1 MLTRVGRGPAESRAP
16 LCGARF
22 PRDLAENGLSTGCAA
37 TGFVRDSAPEAG
49 RFRGSAQGV
58 SDQDKI
64 SSHGSGND
72 RRRGGPNGSHG
83 DTGLT
88 ARQQR
93 ARHQAAR
100 YRRKV
105 EERLFG
111 KKADRGRLRLEER
124 LREADGQDNLLRSF
138 REYVK
143 SFGMPAD
150 VGLLLRLLDLE
161 NERDVLQV
169 TDEIDRVA
177 DGLSPEQKSLLRSRL
192 RNLEMSTSF
201 DSVADAAATLLE
213 RL

>member
-1 MLTRVGRGPAESRAP
+1 
-16 LCGARF
+16 
-22 PRDLAENGLSTGCAA
+22 
-37 TGFVRDSAPEAG
+37 
-49 RFRGSAQGV
+49 V
-58 SDQDKI
+58 SDQGKTP
-64 SSHGSGND
+64 SGDLERRQGN
-72 RRRGGPNGSHG
+72 RRRGGNGGHQSA
-83 DTGLT
+83 GLD

-124 LREADGQDNLLRSF
+124 LREADGPENLLRSF

-143 SFGMPAD
+143 AYGMPAD
-150 VGLLLRLLDLE
+150 VGLLVRLLDLE
-161 NERDVLQV
+161 PERDVLQV

-177 DGLSPEQKSLLRSRL
+177 PTLSAEQKSLLRSRL
-192 RNLEMSTSF
+192 RNLEMATSF
-201 DSVADAAATLLE
+201 DAVADAAAGLIE

>member
-1 MLTRVGRGPAESRAP
+1 
-16 LCGARF
+16 
-22 PRDLAENGLSTGCAA
+22 
-37 TGFVRDSAPEAG
+37 
-49 RFRGSAQGV
+49 V

-64 SSHGSGND
+64 A
-72 RRRGGPNGSHG
+72 PNGSDRPHG
-83 DTGLT
+83 RDERKRNGNGNGGDHGLT

-143 SFGMPAD
+143 SYGMPAD
-150 VGLLLRLLDLE
+150 VGLLVRLLDLE
-161 NERDVLQV
+161 TERDVLQV

-177 DGLSPEQKSLLRSRL
+177 DALSADQKSLLRSRL
-192 RNLEMSTSF
+192 RNLEMSTAS
-201 DSVADAAATLLE
+201 DSIANAAATLLE

>member
-1 MLTRVGRGPAESRAP
+1 M
-16 LCGARF
+16 
-22 PRDLAENGLSTGCAA
+22 
-37 TGFVRDSAPEAG
+37 
-49 RFRGSAQGV
+49 
-58 SDQDKI
+58 SDQDKF
-64 SSHGSGND
+64 STNGD
-72 RRRGGPNGSHG
+72 RKRNGSHG
-83 DTGLT
+83 GGHPLT
-88 ARQQR
+88 PREQR

-124 LREADGQDNLLRSF
+124 LREAGDQDNLLRSF

-143 SFGMPAD
+143 AFGMPAD
-150 VGLLLRLLDLE
+150 PALLLRLLDLE

-192 RNLEMSTSF
+192 RNLEMSTSS

>member
-1 MLTRVGRGPAESRAP
+1 M
-16 LCGARF
+16 
-22 PRDLAENGLSTGCAA
+22 
-37 TGFVRDSAPEAG
+37 
-49 RFRGSAQGV
+49 

-64 SSHGSGND
+64 STNGTHRAEPGRNE
-72 RRRGGPNGSHG
+72 RKRNGSNGG
-83 DTGLT
+83 DQGLT
-88 ARQQR
+88 ARQLR

-143 SFGMPAD
+143 AFGMPAD
-150 VGLLLRLLDLE
+150 VSLLLRLLDLE

-177 DGLSPEQKSLLRSRL
+177 DELSPEQKSLLRSRL
-192 RNLEMSTSF
+192 RNLEMSTSS
-201 DSVADAAATLLE
+201 DSVADAAAGLLE

>member
-1 MLTRVGRGPAESRAP
+1 MSDPDKSASNGRR
-16 LCGARF
+16 
-22 PRDLAENGLSTGCAA
+22 NG
-37 TGFVRDSAPEAG
+37 
-49 RFRGSAQGV
+49 
-58 SDQDKI
+58 
-64 SSHGSGND
+64 N
-72 RRRGGPNGSHG
+72 GGDHP
-83 DTGLT
+83 LT
-88 ARQQR
+88 AKQLR

-143 SFGMPAD
+143 AFGMPAD

-161 NERDVLQV
+161 TERDVLQV

-177 DGLSPEQKSLLRSRL
+177 DGLSAEQKSLLRSRL
-192 RNLEMSTSF
+192 RNLEMSTQS
-201 DSVADAAATLLE
+201 DSVANAAATLLE

>member
-1 MLTRVGRGPAESRAP
+1 
-16 LCGARF
+16 
-22 PRDLAENGLSTGCAA
+22 
-37 TGFVRDSAPEAG
+37 
-49 RFRGSAQGV
+49 V

-64 SSHGSGND
+64 STNGTHRAEPGRNERKRNSSN
-72 RRRGGPNGSHG
+72 GG
-83 DTGLT
+83 DQGLT
-88 ARQQR
+88 ARQLR

-143 SFGMPAD
+143 AFGMPAD
-150 VGLLLRLLDLE
+150 VTLLLRLLDLE

-177 DGLSPEQKSLLRSRL
+177 DELSPEQKSLLRSRL
-192 RNLEMSTSF
+192 RNLEMSTSS
-201 DSVADAAATLLE
+201 DSVADAAAGLLE

>member
-1 MLTRVGRGPAESRAP
+1 M
-16 LCGARF
+16 
-22 PRDLAENGLSTGCAA
+22 
-37 TGFVRDSAPEAG
+37 
-49 RFRGSAQGV
+49 
-58 SDQDKI
+58 SDQDKFQK
-64 SSHGSGND
+64 
-72 RRRGGPNGSHG
+72 RNGSHNGG
-83 DTGLT
+83 DQQLN

-124 LREADGQDNLLRSF
+124 LREAADHDNLLRSF

-143 SFGMPAD
+143 AFGMPAD
-150 VGLLLRLLDLE
+150 PSLLLRLLDLE

-177 DGLSPEQKSLLRSRL
+177 DGLSPDQKSLLRSRL
-192 RNLEMSTSF
+192 RNLEMSTQS
-201 DSVADAAATLLE
+201 DSIANAAANLLE

>member
-1 MLTRVGRGPAESRAP
+1 
-16 LCGARF
+16 
-22 PRDLAENGLSTGCAA
+22 
-37 TGFVRDSAPEAG
+37 
-49 RFRGSAQGV
+49 V
-58 SDQDKI
+58 SDQNKI
-64 SSHGSGND
+64 STNGSERPDGARNND
-72 RRRGGPNGSHG
+72 RRRNGSNGGNGG
-83 DTGLT
+83 DHGLT

-143 SFGMPAD
+143 AFGMPAD
-150 VGLLLRLLDLE
+150 VGLLVRLLDLE
-161 NERDVLQV
+161 TERDVLQV

-177 DGLSPEQKSLLRSRL
+177 DALSPEQKSLLRSRL
-192 RNLEMSTSF
+192 RNLEMSTSS

>member
-1 MLTRVGRGPAESRAP
+1 MSE
-16 LCGARF
+16 
-22 PRDLAENGLSTGCAA
+22 RDKTPTG
-37 TGFVRDSAPEAG
+37 EL
-49 RFRGSAQGV
+49 
-58 SDQDKI
+58 
-64 SSHGSGND
+64 D
-72 RRRGGPNGSHG
+72 RRQREHRRGANGNGNGHG
-83 DTGLT
+83 AGHD

-124 LREADGQDNLLRSF
+124 LRDADGPENLLRSF

-143 SFGMPAD
+143 AYGMPAD
-150 VGLLLRLLDLE
+150 VGLLVRLLDLE
-161 NERDVLQV
+161 PERDVLQV

-177 DGLSPEQKSLLRSRL
+177 PSLSAEQKSLLRSRL
-192 RNLEMSTSF
+192 RNLEMATSF
-201 DSVADAAATLLE
+201 DAVADAAAGLIE

>member
-1 MLTRVGRGPAESRAP
+1 
-16 LCGARF
+16 
-22 PRDLAENGLSTGCAA
+22 
-37 TGFVRDSAPEAG
+37 
-49 RFRGSAQGV
+49 V

-64 SSHGSGND
+64 STNGSGND
-72 RRRGGPNGSHG
+72 GRRGGSNGSHR
-83 DTGLT
+83 DSGLT

-143 SFGMPAD
+143 SYGMPAD

-192 RNLEMSTSF
+192 RNLEMSTAS

>member
-1 MLTRVGRGPAESRAP
+1 M
-16 LCGARF
+16 
-22 PRDLAENGLSTGCAA
+22 
-37 TGFVRDSAPEAG
+37 
-49 RFRGSAQGV
+49 
-58 SDQDKI
+58 SDHDKI
-64 SSHGSGND
+64 AS
-72 RRRGGPNGSHG
+72 NGSDRPHG
-83 DTGLT
+83 RDERKRNGNGGDHGLT

-124 LREADGQDNLLRSF
+124 LREADGQDSLLRSF

-143 SFGMPAD
+143 AFGMPAD

-161 NERDVLQV
+161 TERDVLQV

-177 DGLSPEQKSLLRSRL
+177 DGLSADQKSLLRSRL
-192 RNLEMSTSF
+192 RNLEMSTSS
-201 DSVADAAATLLE
+201 DSVANAAATLLE